1 MGLETICR
9 NRAVGYCTNLNCRS
23 NHLGTFL
30 LGDVER
36 FNCASC
42 RQWGKAVAE
51 HGEITDG
58 KGDTFKSVKVRF
70 NYDSLNDHY
79 REIAIVRNESL
90 YGSHSTYTFSS
101 PLVKTERRAL
111 KIAESIL
118 GNLTLNP
125 AAAAEGQI
133 LRTVET
139 IITFDRP
146 IAIVKH
152 QLEMWSKLWD

>member
-1 MGLETICR
+1 MGLETIFKK
-9 NRAVGYCTNLNCRS
+9 RAVGYCTNLNCLSR
-23 NHLGTFL
+23 HRGTFL
-30 LGDVER
+30 LGDVDR

-70 NYDSLNDHY
+70 NYDSLNDLY
-79 REIAIVRNESL
+79 REIAIVRDESL

-118 GNLTLNP
+118 ANLTLHP
-125 AAAAEGQI
+125 GVAAEGEI
-133 LRTVET
+133 PRTIET
-139 IITFDRP
+139 IIEFDRP
-146 IAIVKH
+146 LADVKR
-152 QLEMWSKLWD
+152 QLEAWSALWD